1 MCFQGRV
8 QSLAVSPILNFHS
21 HPKTPPPTHTHTVYA
36 DVCTTCVLCETL
48 KASKN
53 LLLLPQ
59 FKSCYFTRFFRDADG
74 AVLVTHQSFAH
85 VYPVTPIVHTYI
97 APYKATE
104 ADSEGTLRLKWWNK
118 NANLKGRKRTVS
130 PMQTPSQS
138 SPPLPPLLP
147 ALQDYARIVMLNPV
161 VNVSLGAIF
170 EVTFTLPPAPPS
182 ASYGSRGKASN
193 SIGDP
198 GFVFNVTGHSGDGGN
213 GGLYRVTVDHAG
225 VCNIA
230 TPVDDDVG
238 PAGAVVN
245 NADDAY
251 RSEGGSHTTRGAP
264 SGPLRW
270 DRDLVGL
277 SVGDKVKVR
286 LLYRRDM
293 LELYLND
300 YLLPVYLMA
309 NTTGAIGVT
318 GLDNVDLKSVKL
330 WDMDVL
336 Q

>member
-1 MCFQGRV
+1 M
-8 QSLAVSPILNFHS
+8 
-21 HPKTPPPTHTHTVYA
+21 
-36 DVCTTCVLCETL
+36 
-48 KASKN
+48 
-53 LLLLPQ
+53 
-59 FKSCYFTRFFRDADG
+59 
-74 AVLVTHQSFAH
+74 LVTHQSFAH
-85 VYPVTPIVHTYI
+85 VYPATPIMHTYI

-118 NANLKGRKRTVS
+118 NENLKGRKRTRTVK
-130 PMQTPSQS
+130 PIQTPPQS
-138 SPPLPPLLP
+138 SPPLPPPLP
-147 ALQDYARIVMLNPV
+147 TLHDYASIAMLNTV

-170 EVTFTLPPAPPS
+170 EATFTLPSAPPS
-182 ASYGSRGKASN
+182 ARDGPRGKAGS

-198 GFVFNVTGHSGDGGN
+198 GFVFNVTGHGGDGGGD

-230 TPVDDDVG
+230 TPADDG
-238 PAGAVVN
+238 N
-245 NADDAY
+245 NVDDAY
-251 RSEGGSHTTRGAP
+251 RSKGGSTRGAP

-277 SVGDKVKVR
+277 SVGDKVTVR

-309 NTTGAIGVT
+309 NTTGAVGFT